1 MSLIIRRTCHG
12 IAAIGIAL
20 FLIGNLTGHP
30 ISQLGLILAVLFGF
44 LSALLAVKRV
54 F

>member
-12 IAAIGIAL
+12 LTAIGIAL
-20 FLIGNLTGHP
+20 FLIGLVTGHP
-30 ISQLGLILAVLFGF
+30 ISKLGLILAMLFGF
-44 LSALLAVKRV
+44 LSALLAVKRL